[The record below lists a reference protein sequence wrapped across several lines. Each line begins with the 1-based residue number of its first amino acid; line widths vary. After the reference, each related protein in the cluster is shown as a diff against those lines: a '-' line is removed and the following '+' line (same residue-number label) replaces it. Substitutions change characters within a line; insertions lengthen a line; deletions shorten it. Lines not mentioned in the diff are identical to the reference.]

1 MIRTPWLWL
10 VLTGIA
16 AATMPAHGQEDVP
29 PLPDRKPAHIEA
41 PGAET
46 EEAAVEVEPNLTGD
60 KPTVAWED
68 PKIAA
73 AVAACKTMLDG
84 LAIDYEPLPPIK
96 KGLCGTPAPILVKS
110 IGADPAVA
118 IEPPATMTCTMAV
131 KLDAWLK
138 EKVQPAASVLGS
150 NVVKLRN
157 ASSYKCRNR
166 YGGANTRISEHAL
179 ANALDIS
186 AFVFAS
192 GLQVKVLGN
201 WSYDAHTAAL
211 LLAPTPPSRNPQRVA
226 AALEVQDAASGETT
240 GAIVPVSTTRSFG
253 STLAAATRVKT
264 NPFVRPSPPPVARPP
279 QSPLPQAPLSAWERH
294 AQIAARVKSN
304 PFVSPWPAPSVA
316 PLERDEVPTVE
327 AAPETEAQTETET
340 SADSTPRT
348 LESEDRSA
356 FLRAVHDDACKLFGT
371 VLGPEANEAHK
382 DHFHLDMKVRRYVKI
397 CE

>member
-1 MIRTPWLWL
+1 MIRTPRLWL
-10 VLTGIA
+10 VLTCLA
-16 AATMPAHGQEDVP
+16 AATMPAQGQEDVP

-46 EEAAVEVEPNLTGD
+46 EEAAMEVEPNLPGD

-211 LLAPTPPSRNPQRVA
+211 PLAPTPPSRNPQRVA
-226 AALEVQDAASGETT
+226 GALEVLDAASGETT
-240 GAIVPVSTTRSFG
+240 GAIGSVSTTRSFG

-279 QSPLPQAPLSAWERH
+279 QSPLPQAPLSARDRH

-316 PLERDEVPTVE
+316 PLERDARPAVE
-327 AAPETEAQTETET
+327 TAPETETET

-348 LESEDRSA
+348 LDSEDRSA

-382 DHFHLDMKVRRYVKI
+382 DHIHLDMKVRRYVKI